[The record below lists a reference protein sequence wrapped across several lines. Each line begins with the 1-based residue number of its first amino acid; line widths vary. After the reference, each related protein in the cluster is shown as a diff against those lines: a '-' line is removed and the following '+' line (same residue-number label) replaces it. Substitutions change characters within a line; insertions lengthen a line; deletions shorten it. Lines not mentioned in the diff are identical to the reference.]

1 MDLTAIETLL
11 AAVAAGAVT
20 IGVAKLGVMGTIMA
34 YNWIQAA
41 VK

>member
-1 MDLTAIETLL
+1 MDLTAITDLL
-11 AAVAAGAVT
+11 AIVAAGAVT
-20 IGVAKLGVMGTIMA
+20 IGVAKLGIMGAIMA

>member
-1 MDLTAIETLL
+1 VDLTAITDLLTL
-11 AAVAAGAVT
+11 VAAGAVT

-34 YNWIQAA
+34 YKWISAA